1 VYLRGRLVSRKGAKE
16 DAKAQGRIKL
26 FFCALFFNFA
36 PLREKSLRF
45 LRRWHKLSIPMSSPA
60 LVQRLTTKL
69 YLPPARQTL
78 VDRPVLLDQLKDGLR
93 GKLTLV
99 SAPAGFGKTSLVA
112 AWRKD
117 CEMPLAWV
125 SLDEEDNDPLRFLD
139 YLIGALQMVDNDLG
153 DESAELLRRSN
164 APPLKVVLT
173 SLLNEINAYDKEFVM
188 AFDDYHVIKDH
199 GIHDALSYLIERL
212 APHAHALIA
221 TRSDPPFPLGRLRAR
236 GELKELRA
244 SDLRFDRSEAT
255 AFLNEV
261 MNLELTPTDV
271 SALEDRT
278 EGWIA
283 GLQLSALTLQNRAN
297 RSELVKEFAGD
308 NRFVLDY
315 LLEEVLNCQTEQ
327 VQDFLLRTSILARLN
342 GSLCDALT
350 GDQSGHEML
359 DQLERANLFLIRL
372 DDRGEWFRYHHLF
385 ADLLRLKLKQKQAG
399 AVRELQIKASQWC
412 DKNNLQEEAIT
423 YALSAQ
429 DWDRA
434 LDFIEQGAFHQLSL
448 GGFERLKYWV
458 ETMPEATF
466 KNRPLLFPFYI
477 PSLMYNEEY
486 DKAEKYLQIL
496 ETVESESLRKNL
508 MSLVWTTRS
517 IIAAAL
523 YQPERAAEC
532 SKKAFEFLL
541 PDDIKQRAV
550 VMQSRI
556 RSAGL
561 RGDTQEVERAVL
573 EALPAY
579 RAAEHLIF
587 QVWGQL
593 ALGLVR
599 IMQARLREGAEAAE
613 AAQQFARE
621 HLQTRPET
629 LLYSYV
635 SLCDVHRERNELD
648 SAKSDLNDAL
658 TVIRQTGR
666 ESYPGFVLENMKSLA
681 LMLDLCND
689 TAQADVMIDQA
700 LRRYRRSGNEVVEKQ
715 IEALKA
721 LMVLRRGGDMSLV
734 NRWVQ
739 TSGLSAED
747 KPSYAMEFSHQVLA
761 RWLIVTMQAKQAL
774 ALLNRLL
781 KAAQEA
787 KRARSVIEILVLQS
801 LAHQSLDDEAAAM
814 KALENALILGQPES
828 FVRTFVDEGETVSK
842 LLLELLKQKGKRWE
856 SEKPELLQYVVKLK
870 ELFTPSGPVPTARV
884 ATTES
889 EGLPW
894 WYVEDPLSE
903 RELEV
908 LQHVARGLSNQ
919 EIADKLFLSA
929 GTVKRH
935 MSNIYQKLDVHS
947 RTQALERARTLK
959 VLV

>member
-1 VYLRGRLVSRKGAKE
+1 
-16 DAKAQGRIKL
+16 
-26 FFCALFFNFA
+26 
-36 PLREKSLRF
+36 
-45 LRRWHKLSIPMSSPA
+45 MSSPA

-112 AWRKD
+112 AWRKE
-117 CEMPLAWV
+117 CETPLAWV
-125 SLDEEDNDPLRFLD
+125 SLDEEDNEPLRFLD
-139 YLIGALQMVDNDLG
+139 YLIGALQMVDRDLG
-153 DESAELLRRSN
+153 DQSAELLKRSN
-164 APPLKVVLT
+164 TPPLKVVLT

-188 AFDDYHVIKDH
+188 AFDDYHVITEH

-244 SDLRFDRSEAT
+244 SDLRFDTKEAA

-261 MNLELTPTDV
+261 MNLELTPADV

-350 GDQSGHEML
+350 GAQSGHAML
-359 DQLERANLFLIRL
+359 EQLERANLFLIRL
-372 DDRGEWFRYHHLF
+372 DGRGEWFRYHHLF
-385 ADLLRLKLKQKQAG
+385 ADLLRLKLKQQQPHAI
-399 AVRELQIKASQWC
+399 RELQIKASQWFEQ
-412 DKNNLQEEAIT
+412 NNLSDEAIN
-423 YALSAQ
+423 YALAAQ

-434 LDFIEQGAFHQLSL
+434 LNLIEPIAFQRLSM

-458 ETMPEATF
+458 ETMPEAAF
-466 KNRPLLFPFYI
+466 KNRPLLFPFYV

-486 DKAEKYLQIL
+486 DKAEKYLQVV
-496 ETVESESLRKNL
+496 ETVEPESLRKSL

-517 IIAAAL
+517 IIGAAL

-541 PDDIKQRAV
+541 PGDIKQRAV

-556 RSAGL
+556 RSASL
-561 RGDTQEVERAVL
+561 HGDTREIEKAIL

-579 RAAEHLIF
+579 REAEHLIF

-599 IMQARLREGAEAAE
+599 IMQGRLREGAQALEG
-613 AAQQFARE
+613 AQQFARD

-648 SAKSDLNDAL
+648 SAKTDLNDAL
-658 TVIRQTGR
+658 TVIRHTGR
-666 ESYPGFVLENMKSLA
+666 ESYPGFVVENLKSLV

-689 TAQADVMIDQA
+689 SEQADVLIDQGV
-700 LRRYRRSGNEVVEKQ
+700 RRYRRCGNDVVEKQ
-715 IEALKA
+715 LQALQA

-739 TSGLSAED
+739 SSGLNADD
-747 KPSYAMEFSHQVLA
+747 KPSYANEFSHLVLA
-761 RWLIVTMQAKQAL
+761 RWLIVTEQAKQAL
-774 ALLNRLL
+774 SLLNRLL

-787 KRARSVIEILVLQS
+787 GRMRSVIEIHVLQALARHS
-801 LAHQSLDDEAAAM
+801 LEDEAAALEPLES
-814 KALENALILGQPES
+814 ALVLAQPEL

-870 ELFTPSGPVPTARV
+870 ELFSPSGPVPVARV

-889 EGLPW
+889 EALPW

-908 LQHVARGLSNQ
+908 LQHVGRGLSNQ

>member
-1 VYLRGRLVSRKGAKE
+1 
-16 DAKAQGRIKL
+16 
-26 FFCALFFNFA
+26 
-36 PLREKSLRF
+36 
-45 LRRWHKLSIPMSSPA
+45 MSSPA

-78 VDRPVLLDQLKDGLR
+78 VDRPVLLDQLKYGLR

-117 CEMPLAWV
+117 CETPLAWV
-125 SLDEEDNDPLRFLD
+125 SLDEEDNEPLRFLD

-188 AFDDYHVIKDH
+188 AFDDYHVIH
-199 GIHDALSYLIERL
+199 EHRIHDALSYLIERL

-244 SDLRFDRSEAT
+244 SDLRFDKSEAT

-350 GDQSGHEML
+350 EDQSGHLML
-359 DQLERANLFLIRL
+359 EQLERANLFLIRL
-372 DDRGEWFRYHHLF
+372 DGRGEWFRYHHLF
-385 ADLLRLKLKQKQAG
+385 SDLLRLKLKQKQPA
-399 AVRELQIKASQWC
+399 AIRELQIKASEWFEQNHLA
-412 DKNNLQEEAIT
+412 DEAIN
-423 YALSAQ
+423 YALAAQ
-429 DWDRA
+429 DWDRV
-434 LDFIEQGAFHQLSL
+434 LNLIEPIAFHRLSM
-448 GGFERLKYWV
+448 GGFERLKLWV
-458 ETMPEATF
+458 DAIPKAAF
-466 KNRPLLFPFYI
+466 KDRPLLLPFYI
-477 PSLMYNEEY
+477 PSLIYNEEY
-486 DKAEKYLQIL
+486 DKAEKYLQL
-496 ETVESESLRKNL
+496 VETVEPESLRKSL
-508 MSLVWTTRS
+508 MSFVWTTRS

-523 YQPERAAEC
+523 YQPERAAES

-550 VMQSRI
+550 VMQSRV
-556 RSAGL
+556 RSASMH
-561 RGDTQEVERAVL
+561 GDTQEIEKALL
-573 EALPAY
+573 EAMPAY

-593 ALGLVR
+593 ALGVVR
-599 IMQARLREGAEAAE
+599 IMQGRLREGAEFLE
-613 AAQQFARE
+613 GAQQFARE
-621 HLQTRPET
+621 HLHTRPET

-648 SAKSDLNDAL
+648 SAKSDLNEAL

-666 ESYPGFVLENMKSLA
+666 ESYPGFVVENLKSLA

-689 TAQADVMIDQA
+689 TAEADVMIDQA
-700 LRRYRRSGNEVVEKQ
+700 FRRYRRCGNEVVEKQ

-739 TSGLSAED
+739 TSGLTHED
-747 KPSYAMEFSHQVLA
+747 APSYANEFSHLVLA
-761 RWLIVTMQAKQAL
+761 RWLILTMQAKQAVT
-774 ALLNRLL
+774 LLNRLL

-787 KRARSVIEILVLQS
+787 KRVRSVIEILVLQS
-801 LAHQSLDDEAAAM
+801 LAHQSLGDEAAAM
-814 KALENALILGQPES
+814 KPLENALILGQPES

-870 ELFTPSGPVPTARV
+870 ELFGPSGPVPTARV

-889 EGLPW
+889 EALPW

-947 RTQALERARTLK
+947 RTQALERARSLK
-959 VLV
+959 VLI